1 MISTQR
7 QQTGSDRMP
16 LSDDSDSE
24 SAPTPASDSDV
35 EFEAHAYYYGL
46 PSTPVVVYRT
56 GRRWKKPT
64 GREAYLI
71 PKEVRPVFD
80 HPIEDAWDRLGQL
93 VLDYLDSVSVKWT
106 TIDVARFA
114 EVEREFGPP
123 VLWIGVVPKS
133 LSREDA
139 KAATAGCK
147 RLLNDSEL
155 TDVEVAF
162 RESLFTRSAGPRLL
176 KRVSSYH
183 ATAGVRGPLTPALGL
198 QIAARATAHVEGT
211 GALYMRES
219 KDSGRVFLLTAR
231 HVVLPP
237 NAEPNGLYVHDDAS
251 QTRRD
256 VLHLGSKAFDK
267 VLASITDKIRG
278 NSFTVQHYNDTLEAL
293 ATRVAS
299 DDKIVA
305 EKARKKRTKIEDQLQ
320 EAKTVIDTLEKFQS
334 DVKKLWS
341 AESQRVIGH
350 IAYSPPISVGTGT
363 TGFIGDW
370 ALIELDC
377 EKIDWKT
384 FGGNVIDLGML
395 LPISPRSFGITF
407 GTCRHQNFAQPVLLQ
422 NVSRPSGRLL
432 LQLPA

>member
-46 PSTPVVVYRT
+46 PSTPVMVYRT

-183 ATAGVRGPLTPALGL
+183 ATADVRGPLTPALGL

-211 GALYMRES
+211 GTLYIRES
-219 KDSGRVFLLTAR
+219 RDSPRVFLLTAR

-237 NAEPNGLYVHDDAS
+237 KTEPNELYAYNDS
-251 QTRRD
+251 NQPRRD
-256 VLHLGSKAFDK
+256 VLHLGSKAFNK
-267 VLASITDKIRG
+267 VLESITDRISRDRY
-278 NSFTVQHYNDTLEAL
+278 TVEFHNDALEQL
-293 ATRVAS
+293 ATRVA
-299 DDKIVA
+299 DDDEDVA
-305 EKARKKRTKIEDQLQ
+305 KQARKRRTKIEDQLQ
-320 EAKTVIDTLEKFQS
+320 DTKEDIDTLEKFQS
-334 DVKKLWS
+334 DVRKLWS

-363 TGFIGDW
+363 TGFTEDW
-370 ALIELDC
+370 ALVELDG
-377 EKIDWKT
+377 ERIDWKT
-384 FGGNVIDLGML
+384 FRGNVIDLGMFRL
-395 LPISPRSFGITF
+395 ILPRSFSLTF
-407 GTCRHQNFAQPVLLQ
+407 STCRHQDFGQRFLHE
-422 NVSRPSGRLL
+422 NVPRPPGRLF
-432 LQLPA
+432 QIPV